1 LPNTGK
7 ISFNRK
13 RRRKIEAFLKLPI
26 TILQLPITNSLRFN
40 RTILSTAA
48 AVIAASN
55 RENTAD
61 QALRKKFASDKP
73 SPEGRRAVT
82 FAVFAYYRWYGW
94 LTRTNSVVRQ
104 IDQAIALDAE
114 FKEKP
119 QKFTAQELAP
129 RAVPGWTRGHMERPE
144 AWLRSLQE
152 PPKLWI
158 RTRNEDVVAKLGDC
172 EAGPLPNSFVYKG
185 EKDLFLTP
193 EFKAGEFEIQD
204 IASQAVGHFCAPK
217 EKETWWDAC
226 AGEGGKTLHLS
237 ALMRNTGLIWSSD
250 RAEWRLANLKKR
262 AARAGVFNYRA
273 KLWDGSEHL
282 PTKTMFDGI
291 LIDAPCT
298 GIGTW
303 GRNPQAR
310 WTTTVDDVNELA
322 QVQLNLLVNAS
333 VGLKTGGK
341 LIYSV
346 CTLTR
351 RETTE
356 VVEKLGKILPHF
368 RFVSQK
374 TIWPQDLGGNG
385 MFIAAWTRIA

>member
-1 LPNTGK
+1 MK
-7 ISFNRK
+7 
-13 RRRKIEAFLKLPI
+13 
-26 TILQLPITNSLRFN
+26 FN

-48 AVIAASN
+48 AIIAACD
-55 RENTAD
+55 RENPTD
-61 QALRKKFASDKP
+61 QALKKKFTADKP
-73 SPEGRRAVT
+73 SPEGRRAVA
-82 FAVFAYYRWYGW
+82 FAVTAYFRWYGW

-104 IDQAIALDAE
+104 IEQAIDLDAE
-114 FKEKP
+114 FQETPK
-119 QKFTAQELAP
+119 KFTAQELTP

-144 AWLRSLQE
+144 AWLRSLQQQ
-152 PPKLWI
+152 PKLWI
-158 RTRNEDVVAKLGDC
+158 RTRDPATAEKLGEC
-172 EAGPLPNSFVYKG
+172 EPGPLPNAFIYKG

-204 IASQAVGHFCAPK
+204 IASQAVGHICAPA

-250 RAEWRLANLKKR
+250 RAEWRLAQLKKR
-262 AARAGVFNYRA
+262 AGRAGVFNYRS

-282 PTKTMFDGI
+282 PTKTLFDGI
-291 LIDAPCT
+291 LIDGPCSGT
-298 GIGTW
+298 GTW

-322 QVQLNLLVNAS
+322 QIQVDLLVNAS

-346 CTLTR
+346 CTMTR

-356 VVEKLGKILPHF
+356 VAEKFGRILPQF
-368 RFVSQK
+368 RPHPFTCQGK
-374 TIWPQDLGGNG
+374 TAPQLTIWPQEFGGNG